1 MVAAKLKNVNK
12 AVLRRAQKQGYVTEP
27 EIISELKEAGLPRKL
42 SRDVLAEIRPY
53 VTFQGGRYC
62 FIPPD
67 PSVREEQLREQAI
80 RRAVR
85 QLVREHRQSAD
96 ETDRRREGRVDFIE
110 PAKVET
116 EDGRAFAVLCRDI
129 SPTGIRLIGARGFLG
144 HKVRVTIAGSQS
156 GESVTFVVRILW
168 NCSVGDQ
175 LFESGGSFL
184 ETVVVRSPGEPFAA

>member
-1 MVAAKLKNVNK
+1 MVAVKLKNVNK

-53 VTFQGGRYC
+53 VTFQGDRYC
-62 FIPPD
+62 FTPPD

-80 RRAVR
+80 RKAVR

-144 HKVRVTIAGSQS
+144 QKVRVTVA
-156 GESVTFVVRILW
+156 
-168 NCSVGDQ
+168 
-175 LFESGGSFL
+175 
-184 ETVVVRSPGEPFAA
+184 

>member
-1 MVAAKLKNVNK
+1 MVATKLKHVTK
-12 AVLRRAQKQGYVTEP
+12 SVHRRAEKQGYVTEP
-27 EIISELKEAGLPRKL
+27 EIIAELKEAGLPRKF

-62 FIPPD
+62 YTPPD

-80 RRAVR
+80 RRTVR
-85 QLVREHRQSAD
+85 QLIREHRHSAD
-96 ETDRRREGRVDFIE
+96 ELDRRREGRVDFIQ

-116 EDGRAFAVLCRDI
+116 EDGRVFTVLSRDL

-144 HKVRVTIAGSQS
+144 QKVRVTVSGSES
-156 GESVTFVVRILW
+156 GESVTFLVRILW
-168 NCSVGDQ
+168 NCAVGDQ

-184 ETVVVRSPGEPFAA
+184 GMVVAHAPGEPFAA